1 MTIINDIKSLF
12 TNQDFLVEAL
22 THRSWINEHKSI
34 AVTNERLEFLG
45 DAVLELFV
53 SKFLFDRYPDKPE
66 GFMTVIRS
74 NLVNTDHLALCAK
87 RIGLSTAILLSK
99 GEEETGGRD
108 NPSLLADCMEAV
120 IGAIYIDLGAE
131 KCSAFISDNVLFDLE
146 EIRKNPL
153 KDAKSRFQEKV
164 QAKNLPAPIYK
175 IVSQVGPDHSK
186 TFTVGVY
193 VNNQL
198 VITGVGRS
206 KAEAEQNSA
215 SKALEVW

>member
-1 MTIINDIKSLF
+1 MTIINDLKDLF
-12 TNQDFLVEAL
+12 NNQDLLVEAL

-34 AVTNERLEFLG
+34 AATNERLEFLG

-53 SKFLFDRYPDKPE
+53 SKFLFDHYPDKPE
-66 GFMTVIRS
+66 GFMTAIRS
-74 NLVNTDHLALCAK
+74 KLVNTDHLALCAK
-87 RIGLSTAILLSK
+87 RIGLDDAILLSK

-120 IGAIYIDLGAE
+120 IGAIYIDLGPQ
-131 KCSAFISDNVLFDLE
+131 KCSCFISDNVLFDLE

-164 QAKNLPAPIYK
+164 QAKGYSAPVYK
-175 IVSQVGPDHSK
+175 IVDQEGPDHSK
-186 TFTVGVY
+186 TFTVSVF
-193 VNNQL
+193 VNGKA
-198 VITGVGRS
+198 VVTGVGKG

>member
-1 MTIINDIKSLF
+1 MTDIKNLKHLF
-12 TNQDFLVEAL
+12 TNPDLLVEAL

-34 AVTNERLEFLG
+34 ATTNERLEFLG

-66 GFMTVIRS
+66 GFMTAIRS

-87 RIGLSTAILLSK
+87 RIGLNEAILLSR

-108 NPSLLADCMEAV
+108 NPSLLADCIEAV
-120 IGAIYIDLGAE
+120 IGAVYIDLGAA
-131 KCSAFISDNVLFDLE
+131 KCEAFISENVLFDIE

-164 QAKNLPAPIYK
+164 QARGLAAPVYK
-175 IVSQVGPDHSK
+175 VVNAEGPDHSR
-186 TFTVGVY
+186 TFTVSVF
-193 VNNQL
+193 VDNKAQA
-198 VITGVGRS
+198 TGIGKS
-206 KAEAEQNSA
+206 KAEAEQNCA
-215 SKALEVW
+215 SKALDLW